1 MKKFLLTMMMA
12 LLFSTAFSTAGA
24 APTIELSLRDD
35 VKLYSPELIA
45 LLNDQLRGRLDGS
58 FEFTDAPEYKIEVF
72 VLNMGIG
79 KLVNNGL
86 ATTISLGGSFAS
98 LFVEPLSGSSLGALG
113 WVHATKPVFAI
124 SVNVKVI
131 RLSDGKVLYNKNRL
145 GRSNIAKK
153 DERPPLKVIEDAID
167 DTVDTIARPLIKDSA
182 RSKPRVFK

>member
-12 LLFSTAFSTAGA
+12 LMFSTAEA
-24 APTIELSLRDD
+24 APAVELSLRDD

-45 LLNDQLRGRLDGS
+45 SLNDQLRGRLDGT
-58 FEFTDAPEYKIEVF
+58 FEFTDAPDYTIEVLI
-72 VLNMGIG
+72 LNMGIG

-131 RLSDGKVLYNKNRL
+131 RNSDGEVLYNKNRL

-153 DERPPLKVIEDAID
+153 DERPQLKVIEDAID
-167 DTVDTIARPLIKDSA
+167 DTVETIAKPLIKDSA

>member
-1 MKKFLLTMMMA
+1 MIMMLMLRA
-12 LLFSTAFSTAGA
+12 EA
-24 APTIELSLRDD
+24 APKVELSLRDD
-35 VKLYSPELIA
+35 VGVYSAELIA
-45 LLNDQLRGRLDGS
+45 SLEDQLKGKLNGAL
-58 FEFTDAPEYKIEVF
+58 EFSDAPDYRIEVF

-131 RLSDGKVLYNKNRL
+131 RLSDGEIVYNHDRL

-153 DERPPLKVIEDAID
+153 DERPPLKVIEDAIE
-167 DTVDTIARPLIKDSA
+167 DTVETIAKPLIKDSA
-182 RSKPRVFK
+182 RSKPRVFV

>member
-1 MKKFLLTMMMA
+1 MIMMLMLRA
-12 LLFSTAFSTAGA
+12 EA
-24 APTIELSLRDD
+24 APKVELSLRDD
-35 VKLYSPELIA
+35 VGVYSAELIA
-45 LLNDQLRGRLDGS
+45 SLEDQLKGKLNGAL
-58 FEFTDAPEYKIEVF
+58 EFADAPDYKIEVF

-131 RLSDGKVLYNKNRL
+131 RLSDGEIVYNHDRL
-145 GRSNIAKK
+145 GWSNIAKK
-153 DERPPLKVIEDAID
+153 DERPPLKVIEDALE
-167 DTVDTIARPLIKDSA
+167 DTVETIAKPLIKDSA
-182 RSKPRVFK
+182 RSKPRVFI